1 MFDSDKYDLIE
12 KHFSGQLSPSEK
24 QQFEELLQN
33 DASFAAEVE
42 KEAQANELIHQLGLM
57 ETSSVLDDIHQ
68 GQRVKTRNKFIAA
81 GSVTVAVGVLGYFS
95 LANNNNEQP
104 VSIQEK
110 QTVEVV
116 IDNSEQTKTEVIVLK
131 ENDKSADENQEEQ
144 PTIPVEKQ
152 TIVESKEK
160 ESEVISNTEKITES
174 NVDTIEVEEQKSITE
189 ADSEPVSEPIVEEVG
204 CSPLIVKNYK
214 VEASCIDEDNGKL
227 VFSESSIQGGTSP
240 YNTKLYSIEDEDVVE
255 NGELAPGNYFLEI
268 SDANGCRDTLNG
280 ITISEKWCV
289 KRIDD
294 SFSPIYGETWQY
306 PLVQDVTE
314 YTFVLRNVN
323 QSIVLEKRINTDEII
338 EWDGRLDNGTI
349 ANEGIYFIEI
359 KGTQSIYFT
368 GTLTVVK

>member
-24 QQFEELLQN
+24 QQFEGLLQN

-68 GQRVKTRNKFIAA
+68 GQKVKTINKFIAA
-81 GSVTVAVGVLGYFS
+81 GTVTVAVGVLGYFS
-95 LANNNNEQP
+95 LANNNEQP

-110 QTVEVV
+110 QTEEVV
-116 IDNSEQTKTEVIVLK
+116 IDNPEQTKTEVVVQK
-131 ENDKSADENQEEQ
+131 ENDKSTDENQEEQ
-144 PTIPVEKQ
+144 PTIIVEKQ
-152 TIVESKEK
+152 TIVESTEK
-160 ESEVISNTEKITES
+160 ESEVISNTEKVNEP
-174 NVDTIEVEEQKSITE
+174 NVETVEVEEQKSITE
-189 ADSEPVSEPIVEEVG
+189 ADSEPVSEPIDEEIG
-204 CSPLIVKNYK
+204 CSPLTVKNYK
-214 VEASCIDEDNGKL
+214 IEASCVDEDNGKL

-240 YNTKLYSIEDEDVVE
+240 YNTKIYSVEDEDVVE
-255 NGELAPGNYFLEI
+255 NGGLAPGNYFLEI
-268 SDANGCRDTLNG
+268 SDANGCMDTLNG
-280 ITISEKWCV
+280 IAISEKWCV

-294 SFSPIYGETWQY
+294 SFSPIYGETWKY

-314 YTFVLRNVN
+314 YTLVLHNVN
-323 QSIVLEKRINTDEII
+323 QSIVIEKRINTDEMT
-338 EWDGRLDNGTI
+338 EWDGRLDNGTM

>member
-12 KHFSGQLSPSEK
+12 KHFSGQLSPSEQ
-24 QQFEELLQN
+24 QQFEELLKS

-42 KEAQANELIHQLGLM
+42 KEARANELIHQLGLM

-68 GQRVKTRNKFIAA
+68 GQKVKTRNKFIAA

-95 LANNNNEQP
+95 LANNDEQP

-116 IDNSEQTKTEVIVLK
+116 VDNPEQTKTEVVVLK
-131 ENDKSADENQEEQ
+131 ENDKSADEKQEKR
-144 PTIPVEKQ
+144 PSITVEKQ
-152 TIVESKEK
+152 AIVESTEK
-160 ESEVISNTEKITES
+160 ESEVISNTEKVNEPIEET
-174 NVDTIEVEEQKSITE
+174 VEVEGQNSIIE
-189 ADSEPVSEPIVEEVG
+189 ADSKPVSEPIVEEVG
-204 CSPLIVKNYK
+204 CSPLTVKNYK
-214 VEASCIDEDNGKL
+214 IEASCLDEDNGKL
-227 VFSESSIQGGTSP
+227 VFSESSIQGGISP
-240 YNTKLYSIEDEDVVE
+240 YSTKLYSVEDEDVVE
-255 NGELAPGNYFLEI
+255 NGGLAPGNYLLEI
-268 SDANGCRDTLNG
+268 SDANGCMDTLNG

-323 QSIVLEKRINTDEII
+323 QSIVLEKRINTDEIT
-338 EWDGRLDNGTI
+338 EWDGRLDNGTL
-349 ANEGIYFIEI
+349 AKEGIYFIEI
-359 KGTQSIYFT
+359 KGTQSVYFT